1 MTANSGYRI
10 RLQELIIRAQHL
22 LETRGSFVT
31 DGAQLALKDVL
42 NQACMALNGNGEV
55 PFLRNREF
63 LVPREEE
70 SIRFATKRYT
80 MVPPFNEEGKVY
92 AEYGL
97 EPAIEWFERQD
108 MLHEGVSAIPTKA
121 KFALKK
127 AHELLGDATLGDSA
141 GNYGHD
147 EANRL
152 KQAMHLLAVDLRE
165 YGPEGGGE
173 ATARKVVD
181 VFNRMREFRHSR
193 RLLTDLD
200 PGACL
205 YLTAE
210 GMNQLRADVLNDPQI
225 KEWYAEIERW
235 TELYSLDQLET
246 AVGGFMKERADYEE
260 LNRYFYVWSHTD
272 KIVNFTVP
280 SRAVQATL
288 SFILPAEENEQH
300 GLGHIWVDDVNILT
314 ASGGSLDILNGG
326 FDDGEDRPDHW
337 FPHARRGKPNFKWES
352 EYPYSGGGN
361 VKDVRPSNPS
371 EYAFGEQ
378 GRKRS
383 IYICNPT
390 SEDEGAW
397 VYDGTFAVKEGTK
410 CTLTFSAKLDGKLQ
424 KGIRAMISFMDGK
437 GQHVDEFVYYFNRKS
452 SLPGGRLQL
461 AMQCDAIRYGITG
474 DKLYA
479 MKAKLAMLYILND
492 FCQGAEHWLVTNL
505 RPEGS
510 DGYGAVQGGRLL
522 SVLAVSYSLI
532 RQADV
537 FDVHEK
543 GQFYELIEYMLRYML
558 DLRDRTEWSAE
569 EAQRGCSNW
578 QTDMCVGTGF
588 LMMALSDFPNRHV
601 WLNNASA
608 VLRAQLTLNVNAD
621 GSWPESIRYHHAALE
636 RFAGYAMA
644 LKNVMG
650 EDWFS
655 TMPLVR
661 MFGYGVDMQ
670 TPGYAYFDGRIS
682 TPPFGDH
689 ALGGGE
695 EFGYYA
701 VFHANVAATD
711 QRLADRIYH
720 TWTAAGR
727 PVKKL
732 HGEGVAFE
740 NLLTQVQR
748 YIPTEALRLESSAA
762 YPDAGIYIFRKEFN
776 CSKQSYF
783 AIMSSLRP
791 IAHGHLDQGSFI
803 LYKNSVPLV
812 MDSGIEG
819 YFDSSTQ
826 WHLSSYSHACLQ
838 FATRQNS
845 IPIDSGNKINLSAGT
860 FSLEKGWVDVP
871 KCSRVLD
878 VHLGGDVESITIEIA
893 NPEGAGRHIRHV
905 AYVRKPDVYIIRDD
919 ISDFEGKV
927 LFNLPVAATESWKN
941 GNRIFSRGA
950 FGVDLETTFL
960 SCVESIEL
968 EQGRTTR
975 FYPRENDG
983 ASMMDYVRAVA
994 DASEGFLTV
1003 LYPKEKGNKELTVTH
1018 RSDGTISLETEEA
1031 HVLLDMPTWRGVSS
1045 ARVDQAFRLVVSP
1058 PINVHYN
1065 EKRK

>member
-1 MTANSGYRI
+1 MTADSGYRI
-10 RLQELIIRAQHL
+10 RLQELVIRAQHL

-31 DGAQLALKDVL
+31 DGAQLALKDML
-42 NQACMALNGNGEV
+42 DQACKALDGSWKV

-63 LVPREEE
+63 LVPREEDA
-70 SIRFATKRYT
+70 IQFTTKRYT
-80 MVPPFNEEGKVY
+80 MVPPFDKEGKVY
-92 AEYGL
+92 TEYGL

-108 MLHEGVSAIPTKA
+108 MLYEGVSAIPAKA
-121 KFALKK
+121 GRALKK
-127 AHELLGDATLGDSA
+127 ARVLLDDAIVGDSA
-141 GNYGHD
+141 GNYGHN

-152 KQAMHLLAVDLRE
+152 KRAIQALEAELRE
-165 YGPEGGGE
+165 LGPEDDGE
-173 ATARKVVD
+173 AAACKVVD

-193 RLLTDLD
+193 RLLTDFD
-200 PGACL
+200 PGASL

-210 GMNQLRADVLNDPQI
+210 GMNQLRADVLNNGPV
-225 KEWYAEIERW
+225 KERYAEIERW

-246 AVGGFMKERADYEE
+246 AIGGFMGGRADYEE
-260 LNRYFYVWSHTD
+260 LNQHFYLWSHTD

-280 SRAVQATL
+280 SGAAQATL
-288 SFILPAEENEQH
+288 SFILPAEENELD
-300 GLGHIWVDDVNILT
+300 GLGHIWVDDVHILT

-326 FDDGEDRPDHW
+326 FEDGQAMPDHW
-337 FPHARRGKPNFKWES
+337 IPHARRGRPNFKWES

-361 VKDVRPSNPS
+361 IKEVRPSDPS
-371 EYAFGEQ
+371 VYAFGELN
-378 GRKRS
+378 GGKRS

-397 VYDGTFAVKEGTK
+397 VYDGTFAVTEGTK
-410 CTLTFSAKLDGKLQ
+410 CTLTFSAKLDGKLK
-424 KGIRAMISFMDGK
+424 KGIRATISFMDGQ
-437 GQHVDEFVYYFNRKS
+437 GQYVGEFVYSFNRKS

-479 MKAKLAMLYILND
+479 TKAKLAMLYILND

-505 RPEGS
+505 RPEGN

-537 FDVHEK
+537 FDMHEK
-543 GQFYELIEYMLRYML
+543 GQFHELIEYMLRYML
-558 DLRDRTEWSAE
+558 DLRDRTEWSAD

-578 QTDMCVGTGF
+578 QTDMCVGTGL
-588 LMMALSDFPNRHV
+588 LMMVLTDFPNRHV
-601 WLNNASA
+601 WLNNASE
-608 VLRAQLTLNVNAD
+608 VLRAQLELNVNAD

-636 RFAGYAMA
+636 RFAGYATA
-644 LKNVMG
+644 LKNVTG
-650 EDWFS
+650 EDWFNA
-655 TMPLVR
+655 TPLAR

-670 TPGYAYFDGRIS
+670 TPGYAYFDGRIG

-701 VFHANVAATD
+701 VFHASVAAID
-711 QRLADRIYH
+711 RRLADRMYH
-720 TWTAAGR
+720 TWVAAGR
-727 PVKKL
+727 PFKKM
-732 HGEGVAFE
+732 HGEGVVFE
-740 NLLTQVQR
+740 NLLAQLQQH
-748 YIPTEALRLESSAA
+748 IPEEALRLESSAA
-762 YPDAGIYIFRKEFN
+762 YPDAGIYLFRKEFN
-776 CSKQSYF
+776 CAKQSYF
-783 AIMSSLRP
+783 AIMSSPRP

-826 WHLSSYSHACLQ
+826 WHLSSHSHACLQ
-838 FATRQNS
+838 FATRQRS
-845 IPIDSGNKINLSAGT
+845 IPYDPGNTINLSAGT

-871 KCSRVLD
+871 KSSRVLD
-878 VHLGGDVESITIEIA
+878 VQLRGEVESITIEIA

-905 AYVRKPDVYIIRDD
+905 AYIREPDVYIIRDD
-919 ISDFEGKV
+919 IADFEGKV
-927 LFNLPVAATESWKN
+927 LFNLPVAATQSWRD
-941 GNRIFSRGA
+941 GNRIFSKGTA
-950 FGVDLETTFL
+950 GVDLETIFL
-960 SCVESIEL
+960 SRVESVVL

-975 FYPRENDG
+975 FYQRENDD

-994 DASEGFLTV
+994 DADEGFLTV
-1003 LYPKEKGNKELTVTH
+1003 LYPKEKGSKELTVMH
-1018 RSDGTISLETEEA
+1018 KSDGTISLATEEA
-1031 HVLLDMPTWRGVSS
+1031 HVLLDMPSWRGVTQ
-1045 ARVDQAFRLVVSP
+1045 AGIDQAFRLLVSP
-1058 PINVHYN
+1058 
-1065 EKRK
+1065 R